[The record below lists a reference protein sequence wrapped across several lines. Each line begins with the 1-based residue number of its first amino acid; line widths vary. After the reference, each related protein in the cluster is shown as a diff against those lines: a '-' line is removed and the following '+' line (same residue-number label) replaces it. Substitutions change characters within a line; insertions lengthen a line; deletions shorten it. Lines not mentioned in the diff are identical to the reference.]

1 MDTGGISSL
10 TLLDPL
16 GNGGIWGARPLTK
29 EGMMFRITETLE
41 DGSYTQKDITKWPNA
56 MGLLFQWILARGEKD
71 GHNHKVTYTVEWI

>member
-1 MDTGGISSL
+1 
-10 TLLDPL
+10 
-16 GNGGIWGARPLTK
+16 
-29 EGMMFRITETLE
+29 MFRITETLE